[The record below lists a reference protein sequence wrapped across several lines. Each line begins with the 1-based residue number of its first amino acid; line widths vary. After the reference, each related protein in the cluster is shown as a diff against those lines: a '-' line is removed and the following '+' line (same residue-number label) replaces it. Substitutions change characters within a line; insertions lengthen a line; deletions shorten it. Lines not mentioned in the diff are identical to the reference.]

1 MMRKAAVVLVP
12 LIAVGAAVVMQRKD
26 ISRYFK
32 IARMSFGNG
41 KPENVPATGTKRY
54 PDGPGK
60 GIPDGTGSF
69 DSASRGGGP
78 AVSRRRDA
86 QPADRP
92 ALADAIREFREA
104 PPRAGQHLAVPSH
117 AAHGSPERS
126 SLSRI
131 VPTVNCLPGAPRR
144 RLSGAAP
151 ASRLEW
157 GYG

>member
-12 LIAVGAAVVMQRKD
+12 LIAVGAAVVMQWKD

-32 IARMSFGNG
+32 IERMSFGNG

-60 GIPDGTGSF
+60 GVPDGTGSF

-92 ALADAIREFREA
+92 ALADAIREFA
-104 PPRAGQHLAVPSH
+104 
-117 AAHGSPERS
+117 
-126 SLSRI
+126 
-131 VPTVNCLPGAPRR
+131 RR
-144 RLSGAAP
+144 RRGPDSTLRCLVMPPTGRRNDP
-151 ASRLEW
+151 ACLVPCPP
-157 GYG
+157 